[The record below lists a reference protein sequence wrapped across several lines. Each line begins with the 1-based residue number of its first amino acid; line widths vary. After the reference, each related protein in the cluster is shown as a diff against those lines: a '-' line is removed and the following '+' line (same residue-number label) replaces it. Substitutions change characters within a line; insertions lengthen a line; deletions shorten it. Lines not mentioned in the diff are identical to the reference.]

1 MEIQEEEKDGLFK
14 RITKKTPKKDKLIGK
29 ISTAIGTTCGIVLAT
44 GLVLNP
50 IGIVALIVGATV
62 FGGKA
67 VYHAQK
73 VDE

>member
-1 MEIQEEEKDGLFK
+1 MKTQEEEEKGFIE
-14 RITKKTPKKDKLIGK
+14 RVNSPTPKRDKFIGK
-29 ISTAIGTTCGIVLAT
+29 LSTAIGTACGAILLT
-44 GLVLNP
+44 GMVLNP